1 MLEVLKD
8 LGCIA
13 EGEHGIEVSPA
24 GQISRMMIKY
34 RRRESLLA
42 TLINRC
48 TFSSDHS
55 SPALPALDVL
65 DSFPAIIC
73 TCNKACSLALAPN

>member
-8 LGCIA
+8 LGYIA

-24 GQISRMMIKY
+24 GQISRMTIKY

-42 TLINRC
+42 TL
-48 TFSSDHS
+48 
-55 SPALPALDVL
+55 PY
-65 DSFPAIIC
+65 IIFYSC
-73 TCNKACSLALAPN
+73 TC